1 MGTSYYIAPEVIE
14 HSYDER
20 CDVWSVGC
28 ILYILLCGKPPF
40 DGQEDSQILKK
51 VEKGKYKLTGPDWD
65 GISSDAKNLI
75 KKMLHFNY
83 KERITAKEALKDVW
97 FQNAPSVKIDSA
109 LVKESLN
116 NLRTFNAN
124 QKLQQATLSMMVQN
138 MITKE
143 ETARL
148 QAVFKKIDENQDGK
162 LQYNEVL
169 KGYTEHFGA
178 EVAEL
183 EARRLF
189 DLVDTD
195 HSGEIDFSEFIMAT
209 VNRNSLL

>member
-1 MGTSYYIAPEVIE
+1 
-14 HSYDER
+14 
-20 CDVWSVGC
+20 
-28 ILYILLCGKPPF
+28 
-40 DGQEDSQILKK
+40 
-51 VEKGKYKLTGPDWD
+51 
-65 GISSDAKNLI
+65 
-75 KKMLHFNY
+75 
-83 KERITAKEALKDVW
+83 
-97 FQNAPSVKIDSA
+97 
-109 LVKESLN
+109 
-116 NLRTFNAN
+116 
-124 QKLQQATLSMMVQN
+124 MMVQN